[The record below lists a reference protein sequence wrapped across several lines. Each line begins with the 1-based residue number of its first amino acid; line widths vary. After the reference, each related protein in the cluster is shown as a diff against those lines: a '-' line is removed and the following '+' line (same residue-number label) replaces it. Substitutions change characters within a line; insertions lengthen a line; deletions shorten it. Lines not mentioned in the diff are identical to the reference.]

1 MLLRRGG
8 CPSVSQL
15 QHQIRLVLDVLD
27 PVPIGFV
34 DFGHPV
40 LGLHGRLPES
50 NVPGDQAATS
60 FVARDIEVPNFG
72 EQFADRRPRLLAV
85 EQIVTFGD
93 DESGYRSNWDASRN
107 RLFDPAVEGR
117 GVDDVFPGPDT
128 FQERRISVP
137 VERVDGPLAPEATQP
152 LQLRVGEME
161 AVHRNADGPEGFDDL
176 GRERRLAGT
185 RRTGDAEHDTGVV
198 AQQPLDA
205 QTEFGREHNWKC
217 ATTSEPAGELNKVT
231 PMTPPRREPQVV
243 VLGGGSWG
251 TTVASIASRRSDTLQ
266 WVRSAETAE
275 DINENHR
282 NERYLGDEVELSAS
296 LKATTDF
303 ERAADRAD
311 VIVMAVPS
319 HGFRGV
325 LTELRAYLRPWVPIV
340 SLVKGLEQGTSLRMS
355 QIIEE
360 VMPGH
365 PAGILAGPNI
375 AREVAQGYAAAAV
388 MAMPDQHLSTRLA
401 QMFRTQRFR
410 VYTTDDVLGVE
421 MAGALKNV
429 YAIATGMGYSLGIGE
444 NTRAMVIARALREM
458 TKLGVAMGG
467 QPETF
472 PGLAGLGDLI
482 VTCTS
487 PRSRNRHV
495 GEQIGAGKPID
506 EILASMDQVAEGVKA
521 ASVIMELAERY
532 GVHMPIA
539 REVDGVIN
547 HGNTVDVAYKGL
559 AAEPEGHEIH
569 GAGF

>member
-1 MLLRRGG
+1 M
-8 CPSVSQL
+8 
-15 QHQIRLVLDVLD
+15 
-27 PVPIGFV
+27 
-34 DFGHPV
+34 
-40 LGLHGRLPES
+40 
-50 NVPGDQAATS
+50 
-60 FVARDIEVPNFG
+60 
-72 EQFADRRPRLLAV
+72 
-85 EQIVTFGD
+85 
-93 DESGYRSNWDASRN
+93 
-107 RLFDPAVEGR
+107 
-117 GVDDVFPGPDT
+117 
-128 FQERRISVP
+128 
-137 VERVDGPLAPEATQP
+137 
-152 LQLRVGEME
+152 
-161 AVHRNADGPEGFDDL
+161 
-176 GRERRLAGT
+176 
-185 RRTGDAEHDTGVV
+185 
-198 AQQPLDA
+198 
-205 QTEFGREHNWKC
+205 
-217 ATTSEPAGELNKVT
+217 TT
-231 PMTPPRREPQVV
+231 PRREPQVV

-282 NERYLGDEVELSAS
+282 NTRYLGDEVELSS
-296 LKATTDF
+296 RLKATTDF
-303 ERAADRAD
+303 ERAADSAD

-319 HGFRGV
+319 HGFRDV
-325 LTELRAYLRPWVPIV
+325 LADLRAYLRPWVPIV

-360 VMPGH
+360 VIPGH

-495 GEQIGAGKPID
+495 GEQIGAGKSID

-521 ASVIMELAERY
+521 ASVIVELAERY

-547 HGNTVDVAYKGL
+547 HGRTVDVAYKGL

-569 GAGF
+569 GEGF